1 MKSDSMYLAF
11 VMVLFCML
19 VSLFAQ
25 DEEQK
30 EPQFGWKKKVVGNLN
45 LTQNQFDNWT
55 TGGENSWSWQLE
67 LLADFTEDQKN
78 YNWANSGK
86 LFYGRTKLGDQE
98 ARKAADEIKLES
110 VFSYKLNEILNPYIS
125 LTALTQFTAGYNYSI
140 DPKVQT
146 ANFMDPGYF
155 TQGLGMLYK
164 PGEVFKTRLGAS
176 VKETVT
182 DKYADLYAGGEKFR
196 VEAGA
201 ESVTDLSIKM
211 SELILFT
218 SKLQLF
224 STLNRVDEID
234 VDWDNLFSAKISE
247 YINVSLN
254 IRIFY
259 DKDITVKR
267 QLKQTLAV
275 GLSYSFI

>member
-1 MKSDSMYLAF
+1 MKAVSIYLAF
-11 VMVLFCML
+11 IMIMFCMRIT
-19 VSLFAQ
+19 LFAQ
-25 DEEQK
+25 NEEQK
-30 EPQFGWKKKVVGNLN
+30 EVEFGWKEKVVGNLN

-55 TGGENSWSWQLE
+55 AGGENSCSWQLE
-67 LLADFTEDQKN
+67 LLADFTEDQEK

-86 LFYGRTKLGDQE
+86 VSYGRARLGDQE

-110 VFSYKLNEILNPYIS
+110 VFSYKLNEILNPYAS
-125 LTALTQFTAGYNYSI
+125 LTALTQFTAGYDYGVE
-140 DPKVQT
+140 PKVKT
-146 ANFMDPGYF
+146 SNFLDPGYF
-155 TQGLGMLYK
+155 TQSIGILYK
-164 PGEVFKTRLGAS
+164 PNDELKTRLGPS

-182 DKYADLYAGGEKFR
+182 DKYADLYAAGEKFR
-196 VEAGA
+196 VQVGA
-201 ESVTDLSIKM
+201 ESVTDLSLKM

-224 STLNRVDEID
+224 STLNRFDAVD

-254 IRIFY
+254 IRLFY
-259 DKDITVKR
+259 DKDITAKR